1 MSERDREEELEAEGG
16 VREDY
21 RPAGDPAE
29 EPRED
34 DRDSEYE
41 QVEEELTEARS
52 PDPRI
57 AEPPS

>member
-1 MSERDREEELEAEGG
+1 MSEPGGEEERQVEG
-16 VREDY
+16 VPDEDY

-34 DRDSEYE
+34 DRDSGYE